1 MKYLTPGSGEPLRA
15 ALTGAVVAGLG
26 LGGPLGPAALQR
38 QTADV
43 IGETL
48 NAARPHP
55 RAAVGRTL
63 RHTASSSESERSD
76 THLITHRARL
86 T

>member
-1 MKYLTPGSGEPLRA
+1 MQSYLTPGPGEPLGA
-15 ALTGAVVAGLG
+15 ALTGAGVAGLG

-48 NAARPHP
+48 NAARPHA
-55 RAAVGRTL
+55 RATVRRAL
-63 RHTASSSESERSD
+63 RHTHTHTGSSQ
-76 THLITHRARL
+76 
-86 T
+86 